1 MKQDILTPAVQD
13 VVVAAVPRDG
23 KYEEEIWDIFVIN
36 LREDSMDN
44 VLITS
49 QGYGMIN
56 GSDKSTTVLR
66 HFHQRMGSH
75 IAVKIEPI
83 QKELFAIQNEYW
95 ISFNDKEVMLDK
107 KFIFKANS
115 ITPEEMVMIPVLNK
129 MGVMIK

>member
-1 MKQDILTPAVQD
+1 MKQDILIPEVQD
-13 VVVAAVPRDG
+13 VIVAVVPRDG
-23 KYEEEIWDIFVIN
+23 NYDEEIWDIFVIN
-36 LREDSMDN
+36 LRGESMDN

-66 HFHQRMGSH
+66 HFHQRLDSSV
-75 IAVKIEPI
+75 AVKIEPI

-95 ISFNDKEVMLDK
+95 VSFNDKEVMLDR
-107 KFIFKANS
+107 KFIFKANT
-115 ITPEEMVMIPVLNK
+115 ITPEMMEMIPVLNK

>member
-1 MKQDILTPAVQD
+1 MKQDILIPEVQD
-13 VVVAAVPRDG
+13 VIVAVVPRDG
-23 KYEEEIWDIFVIN
+23 KYDEEIWDIYVIN
-36 LREDSMDN
+36 LRGESMDN

-49 QGYGMIN
+49 QGYGMID

-66 HFHQRMGSH
+66 HFHQRLDSSV
-75 IAVKIEPI
+75 AVKIEPI

-107 KFIFKANS
+107 KFIFKANT
-115 ITPEEMVMIPVLNK
+115 ITPDKMEMIPVLDK

>member
-13 VVVAAVPRDG
+13 VVVAAAPRDG
-23 KYEEEIWDIFVIN
+23 NYDEEIWDIYVIN
-36 LREDSMDN
+36 LREESMDN

-66 HFHQRMGSH
+66 HFHQHLDSSS
-75 IAVKIEPI
+75 AVKIEPI

-115 ITPEEMVMIPVLNK
+115 IKPEEMVMLPVLGK